1 MFNKHFSS
9 LSLLLLG
16 SAIMTVPALAQVP
29 NSDVPNSDVPTSDV
43 SVSETPIED
52 EVVVAGTRI
61 PNEKLITSEIT
72 SVLDQEAF
80 ETIGAS
86 DIASALTRVT
96 GVSISQDK
104 FPVVRGLNERYTSVS
119 LNGSPLP
126 SPEPLRKVAPL
137 DIFPTSVLADVV
149 VSKTASPEITGE
161 FGGGNIAL
169 KTRAIPDE
177 SFLEL
182 SLSGSFN
189 TVSTAQ
195 QGLVTNGS
203 NTDFLGF
210 SSGGVRALPA
220 LDAQGNVIQ
229 PIFDGT
235 NLIPGGNVNSFDTAV
250 IRSQDNLPGNVSGR
264 LSGGFAH
271 TTKGGALIGVLATIG
286 YSNGWV
292 VQEGQDNAFFL
303 SAGQLTASELT
314 EERST
319 ENTIEANAFLSVGVE
334 FDENHSVTVSGLA
347 ARSTEN
353 EVRVQEG
360 ISFDF
365 DEGFRREN
373 FEFFEREAY
382 FSQLKGEHYFPN
394 LNDLELQWRA
404 SYSVAG
410 RDAPLERFTLFE
422 PVGNTDEFTP
432 FSNLTDFNISDDTNN
447 NGLNFTNL
455 DDENFELGSDITVP
469 VEIVG
474 KETTLKFGAQYIT
487 KNRETD
493 QLFFRFNNIN
503 SELLGLRPD
512 ILFSDDVVAANAL
525 DGVNTLSLG
534 RIGGIGFP
542 ELSDA
547 SLDLFSA
554 YAGFDAQLTE
564 NLRIAAGARFEDS
577 EQTTAVGQ
585 AFSDDP
591 LFAFDPLEESFFLP
605 SATLTWTFI
614 DNFQLRLAASRTI
627 NRPQFREITPT
638 LFINS
643 ATDENFL
650 GNPTLRNSDV
660 TNLDARVEWYFG
672 TNQFLTLGGFFK
684 DLNDPIEEINLE
696 IGESAATGFIN
707 APQATL
713 FGAEVEFERHFSFS
727 DIGVFKGDWANNK
740 DLIIRSNYTFTQSD
754 VSADGDITAVVS
766 STATLDQPV
775 TIQSF
780 AGSELFVDGRRL
792 QGQSDHIVNFQIG
805 VEDYEQGWEA
815 SLLFNYQSDRTR
827 LIDNVTSAVNGV
839 NTLFDVPIQESIPIT
854 LDFVFNWDRV
864 IAGGD
869 YSLSFSVKNLLGE
882 DYESF
887 REFEDQR
894 VITDSFDVGTV
905 FGVSLKRKF

>member
-1 MFNKHFSS
+1 MSKSFNAKW
-9 LSLLLLG
+9 LILLG
-16 SAIMTVPALAQVP
+16 TTALVSTAAYGQEA
-29 NSDVPNSDVPTSDV
+29 PTQ
-43 SVSETPIED
+43 TTD
-52 EVVVAGTRI
+52 EVVTTGVFI
-61 PNEKLITSEIT
+61 PNEKRITSEIT

-80 ETIGAS
+80 ATIGAS

-96 GVSISQDK
+96 GISISQGK

-149 VSKTASPEITGE
+149 VSKTARPDLTGE

-177 SFLEL
+177 SFFEI
-182 SLSGSFN
+182 SLSGSAN
-189 TVSTAQ
+189 TVTTFQ
-195 QGLVTNGS
+195 EGLITNGS
-203 NTDFLGF
+203 DTDFLGF
-210 SSGGVRALPA
+210 SSDGVRALPA
-220 LDAQGNVIQ
+220 LDAGGNVIQ
-229 PIFDGT
+229 PSFNGGT
-235 NLIPGGNVNSFDTAV
+235 LVNGGNVNSLDTAV
-250 IRSQDNLPGNVSGR
+250 ISSQTDTPGNFSGR
-264 LSGGFAH
+264 LTGGFSH
-271 TTKGGALIGVLATIG
+271 ETKGGTLIGVLATLG
-286 YSNGWV
+286 YSNGWTI
-292 VQEGQDNAFFL
+292 QEGEDNAFFL
-303 SAGQLTASELT
+303 SAGELTASELT

-319 ENTIEANAFLSVGVE
+319 ENTIDANAFISVGAE
-334 FDENHSVTVSGLA
+334 FNENHNVTLSGLA
-347 ARSTEN
+347 TRSTES

-382 FSQLKGEHYFPN
+382 FSQLQGEHYFPN

-404 SYSVAG
+404 SYSIAG

-422 PVGNTDEFTP
+422 PAGNADVFTP
-432 FSNLTDFNISDDTNN
+432 FDNTVDFNVSDDTNN
-447 NGLNFTNL
+447 NGLNFTDL
-455 DDENFELGSDITVP
+455 SDENFEIGGDITAPIDVL
-469 VEIVG
+469 G
-474 KETTLKFGAQYIT
+474 DDTTLKFGGQFIT
-487 KNRETD
+487 KSRETD

-503 SELLGLRPD
+503 SALLSLRPD
-512 ILFSDDVVAANAL
+512 VLFSDDVLAANAQ

-547 SLDLFSA
+547 SLDLFA
-554 YAGFDAQLTE
+554 VYAGFDAQLTE
-564 NLRIAAGARFEDS
+564 SLRIAAGARFEDS
-577 EQTTAVGQ
+577 EQSTAVGQ

-591 LFAFDPLEESFFLP
+591 LFSFAPLEESFFLP
-605 SATLTWTFI
+605 SATLTWTFA

-660 TNLDARVEWYFG
+660 INLDARVEWYFSSS
-672 TNQFLTLGGFFK
+672 QFLTFGGFYK
-684 DLNDPIEEINLE
+684 DLTDPIEEINLE
-696 IGESAATGFIN
+696 IGESDATGFIN

-713 FGAEVEFERHFSFS
+713 FGFEFEFERRFGLA
-727 DIGVFKGDWANNK
+727 DMGVFKGDWAGSK
-740 DLIIRSNYTFTQSD
+740 DLVVRSNYTYTQSD

-766 STATLDQPV
+766 STATLDQPI
-775 TIQSF
+775 TIQTF
-780 AGSELFVDGRRL
+780 DASELFVDGRRL
-792 QGQSDHIVNFQIG
+792 QGQSDHIVNLQLG
-805 VEDYEQGWEA
+805 LEDFEQGWEA
-815 SLLFNYQSDRTR
+815 NFLLNFQSDRTR

-839 NTLFDVPIQESIPIT
+839 NTLFDVPIQEDLPVT
-854 LDFVFNWDRV
+854 LDFVFNWDTV
-864 IAGGD
+864 IAGGE
-869 YSLSFSVKNLLGE
+869 YSLSLSAKNILGE
-882 DYESF
+882 SYESF

-894 VITDSFDVGTV
+894 VITDSYDIGTT
-905 FGVSLKRKF
+905 FGVSLKRRF

>member
-1 MFNKHFSS
+1 
-9 LSLLLLG
+9 
-16 SAIMTVPALAQVP
+16 MTAPVLAQT
-29 NSDVPNSDVPTSDV
+29 PTPD
-43 SVSETPIED
+43 TPIED
-52 EVVVAGTRI
+52 EVIVSATRM

-72 SVLDQEAF
+72 SVLNQEAF

-96 GVSISQDK
+96 GISISQGK

-149 VSKTASPEITGE
+149 VSKTSRPEITGE

-169 KTRAIPDE
+169 KTRSIPTE
-177 SFLEL
+177 SFFEV
-182 SLSGSFN
+182 SLSGSAD
-189 TVSTAQ
+189 TVSTLE
-195 QGLVTNGS
+195 QGFLTNGS

-210 SSGGVRALPA
+210 SSDGVRALPA

-229 PIFDGT
+229 PIFDGVT
-235 NLIPGGNVNSFDTAV
+235 LTPGGNVNSFDTAV
-250 IRSQDNLPGNVSGR
+250 IRRQDNLPGNISGR
-264 LSGGFAH
+264 LSGGFVH
-271 TTKGGALIGVLATIG
+271 SSDNGTLIGVLATLG

-292 VQEGQDNAFFL
+292 VQEGLDNAFFL

-334 FDENHSVTVSGLA
+334 FDDNHSVTLSGLA
-347 ARSTEN
+347 TRSTEN

-360 ISFDF
+360 TSFDF

-382 FSQLKGEHYFPN
+382 FSQIKGEHFFPS

-404 SYSVAG
+404 SYSIAG

-422 PVGNTDEFTP
+422 PVGNSDEFTP
-432 FSNLTDFNISDDTNN
+432 FSSFTEFNVSDDTNN

-455 DDENFELGSDITVP
+455 DDQNFEVGSDITVP
-469 VEIVG
+469 VDILG
-474 KETTLKFGAQYIT
+474 RETTLKLGGQYIT
-487 KNRETD
+487 KDRETD

-512 ILFSDDVVAANAL
+512 ILFSDDVVFANAL
-525 DGVNTLSLG
+525 EGVNTLSLG
-534 RIGGIGFP
+534 RVGGIGFP

-547 SLDLFSA
+547 SLDFFA
-554 YAGFDAQLTE
+554 VYAGIDAQITE
-564 NLRIAAGARFEDS
+564 NLRIAAGGRFEDS
-577 EQTTAVGQ
+577 EQITAVGQ

-650 GNPTLRNSDV
+650 GNPTLRNSEV
-660 TNLDARVEWYFG
+660 INLDARVEWYFG
-672 TNQFLTLGGFFK
+672 TNQFFTIGGFFK

-707 APQATL
+707 APQAML
-713 FGAEVEFERHFSFS
+713 FGVEVEFERRFEFA
-727 DIGVFKGDWANNK
+727 DLDFLKGDWTSGK
-740 DLIIRSNYTFTQSD
+740 DLVVRSNYTFTQSD
-754 VSADGDITAVVS
+754 VSANGDITAVVS

-775 TIQSF
+775 TIQTF
-780 AGSELFVDGRRL
+780 EGSELFVDGRRL
-792 QGQSDHIVNFQIG
+792 QGQSDHIVNLQLG

-864 IAGGD
+864 VAGGD
-869 YSLSFSVKNLLGE
+869 YTFSFSIKNLLGE

-887 REFEDQR
+887 REFEGQR

-905 FGVSLKRKF
+905 YGVSLKRRF